1 MINVRVLLY
10 RLSHPIPHYS
20 LLQYVLKVTGASS
33 ITYIGFSQ
41 GSAQAFGAFAS
52 YPDLAAKVNLFIAMA
67 PATKVN
73 RLHHP
78 MVDSFM
84 RSKPELAYAMFG
96 RQAVLPST
104 MFWRKIFS
112 RWQWV
117 YLLDWCQNFLFG
129 WTCSNFDPKEKPFLY
144 GHIFSFS
151 SVKVRLSRARE
162 VVA

>member
-1 MINVRVLLY
+1 
-10 RLSHPIPHYS
+10 
-20 LLQYVLKVTGASS
+20 VTGASS

-41 GSAQAFGAFAS
+41 GSAQAFGAFSS
-52 YPDLAAKVNLFIAMA
+52 YPDLAAKINLFIAMA

-78 MVDSFM
+78 MVDAFM
-84 RSKPELAYAMFG
+84 RAKPDLAYALFG

-104 MFWRKIFS
+104 MFWRKIFT

-117 YLLDWCQNFLFG
+117 QLLDWCQNFLFG
-129 WTCSNFDPKEKPFLY
+129 WNCSNFEPKEKLFLY

-151 SVKVRLSRARE
+151 SVKVRTHTTLFCTFYC
-162 VVA
+162 V